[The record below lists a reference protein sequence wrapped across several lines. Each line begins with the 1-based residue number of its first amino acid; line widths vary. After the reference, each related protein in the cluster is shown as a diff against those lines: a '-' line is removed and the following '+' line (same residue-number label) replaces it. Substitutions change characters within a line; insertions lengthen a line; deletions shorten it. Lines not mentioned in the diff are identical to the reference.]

1 MNFRH
6 IEEVESTD
14 LGDCIF
20 RYLRKKGYVSSMTML
35 TMNLFT
41 ETKYVHSSIHS
52 RDSYYAP
59 IIYPCIKLGP

>member
-20 RYLRKKGYVSSMTML
+20 RYIEKEVL
-35 TMNLFT
+35 
-41 ETKYVHSSIHS
+41 
-52 RDSYYAP
+52 
-59 IIYPCIKLGP
+59 CIKYDYVNNESIN